1 MALLLHLH
9 HRLPPL
15 LLAVLVAAS
24 HGVPC
29 SGERYKYNPSLCLK
43 PQRCGNLSISY
54 PFYFSD
60 DTGVLMGYNSSY
72 CGYPGLG
79 IKCDGGNQA
88 VLELGGEKYN
98 ILSINNTTGN
108 LTVTVVDQEVH
119 NEEACPRVDH
129 NVTLPPWLAIPNGSV
144 EDIVFFLDCYF
155 GLNLTGQRPDSND
168 SISCL
173 MRMGLGMSFV
183 FPWDDVPFRDRNW
196 WLGTCQAVYRVP
208 VLKSDLPSNP
218 QYDAGWRDGGF
229 GKALLAGFQLLWDYK
244 KPQECVQCEGT
255 NGQCGYNQAGGFVAC
270 LCSGGR
276 IADHNNCTAVTSG
289 KPLSKLLH
297 ALVLQIIA
305 VGISGCF
312 ASIHRSVIV
321 TCLVARRLTLCG
333 VAR

>member
-1 MALLLHLH
+1 MDLFLHLH
-9 HRLPPL
+9 MLLPPLPL

-24 HGVPC
+24 RGVPC
-29 SGERYKYNPSLCLK
+29 SGESYDPSVCLK

-88 VLELGGEKYN
+88 VLELGDEKYN
-98 ILSINNTTGN
+98 ILSINTTTGN
-108 LTVTVVDQEVH
+108 LTVTVVDQEVR
-119 NEEACPRVDH
+119 NEESCPKIDH
-129 NVTLPPWLAIPNGSV
+129 NVTLPRWLAIPNGSV

-155 GLNLTGQRPDSND
+155 GLNFTGQRPDSND

-183 FPWDDVPFRDRNW
+183 FPWDDVPFRDTNW
-196 WLGTCQAVYRVP
+196 WQGTCQAVYRVP
-208 VLKSDLPSNP
+208 VLKSDLPSNT

-229 GKALLAGFQLLWDYK
+229 GKALLAGFPLEWDHYR
-244 KPQECVQCEGT
+244 KPQACVQCEGT
-255 NGQCGYNQAGGFVAC
+255 NGQCGHNQTGDFVAC

-276 IADHNNCTAVTSG
+276 R
-289 KPLSKLLH
+289 
-297 ALVLQIIA
+297 
-305 VGISGCF
+305 
-312 ASIHRSVIV
+312 RSQ
-321 TCLVARRLTLCG
+321 
-333 VAR
+333 